1 MARWTLKENKEIPKN
16 FSHILNPLIAS
27 ILFSRGI
34 EDEEKMKRFISPDY
48 ETDSYD
54 PFLFDDMEKVIE
66 RIGQAQDKKETVA
79 IFGDYDA
86 DGITASVVIKE
97 TLDLLEIESFVYIPD
112 KRTEG
117 YGMNIEAVENF
128 KEKNVALIIT
138 VDCGITSFHEV
149 EKANKFGIDV
159 IITDHHHVPD
169 KLPKALAII
178 NPHRKNCRYPF
189 TDLAGVGVAFK
200 VVQAIYQRFLP
211 EKIEQTKWMLDLVAI
226 GTIADCV
233 SLVGENRI
241 FAKYGLMVL
250 SKTKRIGLK
259 EIFKV
264 GRLLIDE
271 QNLPDTRKVSFH
283 IAPRINAAGRINH
296 ANLALDL
303 IMEKNVA
310 EARELALELE
320 ANNTERQKVTEKIV
334 EEIKILAET
343 IYKEKKFIFA
353 INEHFSMGVVGL
365 VAGKI
370 AQEFNKPTAVFQK
383 CEDISKGSFRSI
395 PQINIIETISECQ
408 ELLDKFGGHSQ
419 AAGVSVANENLEK
432 FYAKMD
438 RLINEKLE
446 GVDLSEE
453 IGIDAEVLVQDI
465 NFELAEELQK
475 LEPFGEGNRE
485 PVFLIRNLEIR
496 EKKVVGN
503 GNKHIKLFL
512 ADSEKKSPKILE
524 AISFNSYE
532 KYINIKA
539 GDKVEIVCN
548 IQKDEWN
555 GNRKVQLM
563 LIDLKLTEN

>member
-1 MARWTLKENKEIPKN
+1 
-16 FSHILNPLIAS
+16 
-27 ILFSRGI
+27 
-34 EDEEKMKRFISPDY
+34 
-48 ETDSYD
+48 
-54 PFLFDDMEKVIE
+54 
-66 RIGQAQDKKETVA
+66 
-79 IFGDYDA
+79 
-86 DGITASVVIKE
+86 
-97 TLDLLEIESFVYIPD
+97 
-112 KRTEG
+112 
-117 YGMNIEAVENF
+117 
-128 KEKNVALIIT
+128 
-138 VDCGITSFHEV
+138 
-149 EKANKFGIDV
+149 
-159 IITDHHHVPD
+159 
-169 KLPKALAII
+169 
-178 NPHRKNCRYPF
+178 
-189 TDLAGVGVAFK
+189 
-200 VVQAIYQRFLP
+200 
-211 EKIEQTKWMLDLVAI
+211 
-226 GTIADCV
+226 
-233 SLVGENRI
+233 
-241 FAKYGLMVL
+241 
-250 SKTKRIGLK
+250 
-259 EIFKV
+259 
-264 GRLLIDE
+264 
-271 QNLPDTRKVSFH
+271 
-283 IAPRINAAGRINH
+283 
-296 ANLALDL
+296 
-303 IMEKNVA
+303 
-310 EARELALELE
+310 
-320 ANNTERQKVTEKIV
+320 
-334 EEIKILAET
+334 
-343 IYKEKKFIFA
+343 
-353 INEHFSMGVVGL
+353 MGVVGL